1 MDKISEN
8 VTDTKEVKRIEVP
21 VEFLQSVRNLI
32 EVTNERI
39 KWKTEELLP
48 VGILIKNLDELIKSS
63 S

>member
-8 VTDTKEVKRIEVP
+8 ITDTKEVKRIEVP

-63 S
+63 P

>member
-1 MDKISEN
+1 MEKISEN

-63 S
+63 P

>member
-1 MDKISEN
+1 MEKISEN
-8 VTDTKEVKRIEVP
+8 ITDTKEVKRIEVP

-63 S
+63 P

>member
-1 MDKISEN
+1 MEKISEN

>member
-63 S
+63 P